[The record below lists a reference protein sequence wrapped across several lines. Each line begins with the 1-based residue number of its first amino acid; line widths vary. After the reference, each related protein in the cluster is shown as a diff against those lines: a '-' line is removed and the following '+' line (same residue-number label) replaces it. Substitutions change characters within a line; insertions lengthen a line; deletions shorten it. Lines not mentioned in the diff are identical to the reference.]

1 MSHRTIAFLALVA
14 LCAANPVRGKN
25 LEHDDPIG
33 FNVGKHM
40 SKGVVDTPDLFF
52 IFYFSARPI
61 V

>member
-14 LCAANPVRGKN
+14 LCAANPVKGKN

-40 SKGVVDTPDLFF
+40 SKVVVLLPDL
-52 IFYFSARPI
+52 YL